1 MSHTDHPFKSPV
13 WLDPYD
19 TQAGF
24 PSPDSALDDPA
35 GLLAI
40 GGDLSSKRL
49 LNAYRNGIFP
59 WYEEGQPVL
68 WWSPD
73 PRAVIFTNKLKISR
87 SLKKTLRNKPFKV
100 TLDRDFEAVIT
111 ACAGSRKKSFD
122 TWITPQM
129 HDSFI
134 TLHKEGF
141 AHSVEVWNE
150 DDELVGGL
158 YGVLLNRV
166 FSGESMFTRKRD
178 MSKVALVYLAEWL
191 NAQQIRIIDCQIP
204 NPHLTSMGAELIPRK
219 KFLELLTP

>member
-40 GGDLSSKRL
+40 GGGLSSKRL

-100 TLDRDFEAVIT
+100 TLNQDFEAVIT
-111 ACAGSRKKSFD
+111 ACAEPREKSFD

-129 HDSFI
+129 HDSFL

-150 DDELVGGL
+150 GGKLAGGL

-166 FSGESMFTRKRD
+166 FSGESMFSRERD
-178 MSKVALVYLAEWL
+178 MSKIALVHLAEWL
-191 NAQQIRIIDCQIP
+191 NTQNINIIDCQIP
-204 NPHLTSMGAELIPRK
+204 NPHLTSLGAELIPRK
-219 KFLELLTP
+219 KFLEFLSP

>member
-1 MSHTDHPFKSPV
+1 MSNTDHPFKSPV

-24 PSPDSALDDPA
+24 PSPENALDDPA

-40 GGDLSSKRL
+40 GGGLSSKRL

-73 PRAVIFTNKLKISR
+73 PRAVIYTNKLKISR

-100 TLDRDFEAVIT
+100 TLNQDFEAVIT
-111 ACAGSRKKSFD
+111 ACAEPRQKSSG

-129 HDSFI
+129 HDAFI

-150 DDELVGGL
+150 ENKLVGGL

-166 FSGESMFTRKRD
+166 FSGESMFSRERD
-178 MSKVALVYLAEWL
+178 MSKVALVHLAEWL
-191 NAQQIRIIDCQIP
+191 NAQQIHVIDCQIP
-204 NPHLTSMGAELIPRK
+204 NSHLTSLGAELIPRK
-219 KFLELLTP
+219 EFLELLTP